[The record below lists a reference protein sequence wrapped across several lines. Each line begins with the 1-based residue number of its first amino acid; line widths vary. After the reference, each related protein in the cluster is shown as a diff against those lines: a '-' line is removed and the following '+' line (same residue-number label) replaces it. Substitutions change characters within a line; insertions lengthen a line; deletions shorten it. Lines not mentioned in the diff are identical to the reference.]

1 MYVFFIHLKYI
12 PMQLKER
19 LRDGTLT
26 LRDLDSKVRQQNCQ
40 EMISNDPR
48 NNIDSFSL
56 QRRGSS
62 KSRKRRNKK
71 RNKASDSRNEG
82 SQELLPQDQPKEKPR
97 TSKNSKRGLEQKEN
111 GHSNNSDNQ
120 NGQDAQMVAWKEKKT
135 NQPNKQTCIT
145 EHSMPFYLSRLVHFV
160 KINGVVFSL

>member
-1 MYVFFIHLKYI
+1 M
-12 PMQLKER
+12 
-19 LRDGTLT
+19 LT
-26 LRDLDSKVRQQNCQ
+26 VKNLTFW
-40 EMISNDPR
+40 ISL
-48 NNIDSFSL
+48 ISAKGFAKLSL

-120 NGQDAQMVAWKEKKT
+120 NGREAEMVGWGKKEKKKKKT
-135 NQPNKQTCIT
+135 NKQTT

-160 KINGVVFSL
+160 MKCGPLNWAQSWADIYQLSFV